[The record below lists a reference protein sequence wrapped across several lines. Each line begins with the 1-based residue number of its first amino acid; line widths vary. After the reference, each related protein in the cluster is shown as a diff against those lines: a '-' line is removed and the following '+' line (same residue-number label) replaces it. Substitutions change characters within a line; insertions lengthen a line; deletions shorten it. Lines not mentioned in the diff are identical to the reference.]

1 MVKTLFVDTNVFL
14 SLYAF
19 SDEDIE
25 QFRNLFILSQEG
37 EIDFLL
43 TQQVIDEFW
52 RNREAKISESI
63 VSIRQKSNLKM
74 PAPVRELPEA
84 TLLLKSHRDFEDK
97 RQALVDAFLKKAAG
111 HKLKADE
118 LIVDIFKKST
128 VIEVTEDIL
137 ERARKRVVLGNPPG
151 KSGSYGDAINW
162 ECILEKIE
170 ILDDLYFVSRD
181 KDYSSSLHDGR
192 FNEFLSRELS
202 DSRAALIFYFGSL
215 RAFMDEKFPK
225 IEIEAFNAALDA
237 VQSLESSGS
246 FLNTHIAISK
256 LAACD
261 NFSTNLVKRM
271 IVAAEENSQISSII
285 QDVDVQQFYAS
296 LLEEFGTMLGSSWT
310 KRLKSVIF
318 ASEGDEE
325 TNLDEVPF

>member
-1 MVKTLFVDTNVFL
+1 
-14 SLYAF
+14 
-19 SDEDIE
+19 
-25 QFRNLFILSQEG
+25 
-37 EIDFLL
+37 
-43 TQQVIDEFW
+43 
-52 RNREAKISESI
+52 
-63 VSIRQKSNLKM
+63 M

-97 RQALVDAFLKKAAG
+97 RQALVDAFLKKAAS

-128 VIEVTEDIL
+128 VLEVTEDIL

-181 KDYSSSLHDGR
+181 KDYSSSLHEGR

-215 RAFMDEKFPK
+215 RAFMDEEFPK

-296 LLEEFGTMLGSSWT
+296 LLEEFGTMLGSNWT

-318 ASEGDEE
+318 ASVGDEE